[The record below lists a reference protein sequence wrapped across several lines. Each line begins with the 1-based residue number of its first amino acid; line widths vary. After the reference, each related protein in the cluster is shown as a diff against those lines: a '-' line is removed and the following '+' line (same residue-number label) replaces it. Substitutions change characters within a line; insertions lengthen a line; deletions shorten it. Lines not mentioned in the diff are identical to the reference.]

1 MRKGLLMMAVCFA
14 MPSMA
19 AEDVTCTIT
28 PKDTARILTV
38 YDTVVSEEEEVAP
51 RVDEQKIFDVVEKMP
66 SFGTY
71 TYEEQ
76 IFTDPTHP
84 EKFITKTVTK
94 TGGEGLL
101 AYLNRNVKYP
111 LIAEENG
118 IQGRVICTFV
128 VERDG
133 SITDVK
139 VIKSVDP
146 SLDKEAKRVIGSM
159 PKWNPG
165 IQKGVPVRVK
175 FTLPVTFRLQ

>member
-1 MRKGLLMMAVCFA
+1 MKKELLMMMAACFA

-19 AEDVTCTIT
+19 TENTNSTTT
-28 PKDTARILTV
+28 PKDTIITI
-38 YDTVVSEEEEVAP
+38 YDTVMPEGETT
-51 RVDEQKIFDVVEKMP
+51 RVDKQKIYEVVEKMP

-71 TYEEQ
+71 TYEEKV
-76 IFTDPTHP
+76 FTDPAHP
-84 EKFITKTVTK
+84 EKFVTKTVTK

-165 IQKGVPVRVK
+165 IQKGIPVRVK